1 MNQRTYIDFLHKI
14 EKLKCNTRHSW
25 TSSGR
30 QESVAEHSWRLAVMA
45 MLCADEYP
53 GLDINKVIKMCLIHD
68 FGEAITGDIPAF
80 LKTAQNEQDEDIAVA
95 ELLSV
100 LPADVNTELQ
110 SLFDEMNIRE
120 TPEAKLF
127 KSLDNLEALVSH
139 NEADISTWLSR
150 EYEENLT
157 YGQENCEWS
166 EWVKELKEEIRK
178 DSIEKIK
185 AETVGTEI
193 RGQVS
198 LTAKE

>member
-1 MNQRTYIDFLHKI
+1 MNQRAYIHFLNQI

-30 QESVAEHSWRLAVMA
+30 QESVAEHSWRVAVMA

-80 LKTAQNEQDEDIAVA
+80 LKTAQNELDEDVAVTR
-95 ELLSV
+95 LLSA
-100 LPADVNTELQ
+100 LPADIQTELQ
-110 SLFDEMNIRE
+110 SLFDEMNARE

-139 NEADISTWLSR
+139 NEADISTWLPR
-150 EYEENLT
+150 EYEGNLT
-157 YGQENCEWS
+157 YGQQNCEWS
-166 EWVKELKEEIRK
+166 KWTKELRDVIKK

-185 AETVGTEI
+185 AGI
-193 RGQVS
+193 DIS
-198 LTAKE
+198 ANK

>member
-1 MNQRTYIDFLHKI
+1 MNHRTYIEFLNKI

-25 TSSGR
+25 TSNGR

-53 GLDINKVIKMCLIHD
+53 ELDINKIIKMCLIHD

-80 LKTAQNEQDEDIAVA
+80 LKTAQNEVDEDNAV
-95 ELLSV
+95 EKLLLE
-100 LPADVNTELQ
+100 LPADFRDEFQ
-110 SLFDEMNIRE
+110 ALFDEMNAHE

-127 KSLDNLEALVSH
+127 KSLDNLEALISH
-139 NEADISTWLSR
+139 NDADISTWLPL

-157 YGQENCEWS
+157 YGQKNCEWS
-166 EWVKELKEEIRK
+166 EWTKELREEIRN

-185 AETVGTEI
+185 KT
-193 RGQVS
+193 
-198 LTAKE
+198 